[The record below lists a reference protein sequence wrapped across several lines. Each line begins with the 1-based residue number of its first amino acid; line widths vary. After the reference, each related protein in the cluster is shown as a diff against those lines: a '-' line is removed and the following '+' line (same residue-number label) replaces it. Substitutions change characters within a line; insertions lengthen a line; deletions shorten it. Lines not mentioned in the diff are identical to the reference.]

1 MKNKI
6 KNIFSRY
13 LKYLKFL
20 LLNIIAVFVPVILCA
35 GIGWFVVSLF
45 TSSDSLKFLGFMIG
59 GFILGAP
66 LAAIVMD
73 KVFK

>member
-6 KNIFSRY
+6 KNIFSKY
-13 LKYLKFL
+13 FKYLKLL
-20 LLNIIAVFVPVILCA
+20 LLNIIVIFVPIIVCA
-35 GIGWFVVSLF
+35 SIGWFIVSLF
-45 TSSDSLKFLGFMIG
+45 TSSNSLKFLGFMIN

-73 KVFK
+73 EVFK